1 MKQEQEIKDRVLEA
15 ARAKF
20 FKFGFTRVTMDEISA
35 AAGISK
41 KTLYQL
47 FADKE
52 SLVRSVMKMTMKEIE
67 SGVKAVMQDP
77 GIDFEERL
85 KRLMTFMGMKLSQ
98 IGETA
103 INDLKNF
110 SPGLWKEV
118 EEFRRAKVLEHFGR
132 NIEEGA
138 DKGVFRRDIDPEI
151 ITLIY
156 ITLIEKLISPELLS
170 RLRYSPYELFEM
182 ILKVMFEGILTR
194 SARSVK
200 MGRGLLPGGKK
211 TGGLS

>member
-1 MKQEQEIKDRVLEA
+1 MKQEQEIKNRVLSS
-15 ARAKF
+15 AREKF
-20 FKFGFTRVTMDEISA
+20 FRFGFSRVTMDEISS

-47 FADKE
+47 FGDKE
-52 SLVRSVMKMTMKEIE
+52 QLARAVMKMTMKEIE
-67 SGVKAVMQDP
+67 SGFKALMHDP
-77 GIDFEERL
+77 DIDFEERL
-85 KRLMTFMGMKLSQ
+85 KKLMAFMGMKISQ

-103 INDLKNF
+103 INDLKKF
-110 SPGLWKEV
+110 SPGMWKEI

-138 DKGVFRRDIDPEI
+138 EKGVFRRDIDPEI

-156 ITLIEKLISPELLS
+156 ITLIEKLINPDLLS

-194 SARSVK
+194 SARSAK
-200 MGRGLLPGGKK
+200 MGKDLLPGRKK